1 MKAPGEVLRRVRR
14 VVLFVALALVLYGV
28 ARFDL
33 VLLPEGARSPL
44 YGLHAGDRLL
54 VDRHARRGGED
65 ETWIYRGTAGELL
78 VGRTT
83 APPGG
88 LPPAARAALEA
99 GGLWIVAERDIPGVA
114 DSHTLGP
121 IPAEGRVGR
130 VLLVLPW

>member
-1 MKAPGEVLRRVRR
+1 MKAPGEILRTARR

-54 VDRHARRGGED
+54 VDRHARHGAEE
-65 ETWIYRGTAGELL
+65 ETWLYRGAAGELL
-78 VGRTT
+78 IGRAT
-83 APPGG
+83 APPAG
-88 LPPAARAALEA
+88 LEPAARAALAA
-99 GGLWIVAERDIPGVA
+99 GGLWIVAERDVPGVA
-114 DSHTLGP
+114 DSRTLGP